1 MDPSRGV
8 ILDLDGTLLDSNDA
22 HAEAWMQAMA
32 EAGHNPDFQDVR
44 RRIGMGGD
52 FLIPETLGVDPDSA
66 AGKEISER
74 RRKIF
79 ENRYLPH
86 LKPFPRARDL
96 VQRLRDEGY
105 RVVVASSSRREELA
119 RMLDT
124 VGISDLIDSAT
135 SASDVDNSKPEPDV
149 LQAALRCLEMSPAEV
164 FLIGDTPYDL
174 QAAAR
179 LGMPV
184 IAVRSGGWDDA
195 GLTGAAAVYADVA
208 ELVQRFEESPL
219 AK

>member
-184 IAVRSGGWDDA
+184 IAVRSGGWDDV